1 MMFFFYND
9 EAGKD
14 ETHGDALLLQSILL
28 GITSSRSLVFRRGDI
43 KAVAQ
48 GELDAAAVVVLH
60 LANHKAI
67 AVEGEAVDAAIEE
80 VVACQF
86 DVETPFEEVLADAER
101 EHWIGAVEPCILL
114 VAVRVHVEVSL
125 QQPVVR

>member
-43 KAVAQ
+43 EAVAQ
-48 GELDAAAVVVLH
+48 GELDATGIVVFL
-60 LANHKAI
+60 LMNHQAI
-67 AVEGEAVDAAIEE
+67 AVECEAVDAAIEE

-86 DVETPFEEVLADAER
+86 DVESPFEEVFADAKR
-101 EHWIGAVEPCILL
+101 KDGIGAVEPMTLSEKMAL
-114 VAVRVHVEVSL
+114 VQSNQAFCW
-125 QQPVVR
+125 